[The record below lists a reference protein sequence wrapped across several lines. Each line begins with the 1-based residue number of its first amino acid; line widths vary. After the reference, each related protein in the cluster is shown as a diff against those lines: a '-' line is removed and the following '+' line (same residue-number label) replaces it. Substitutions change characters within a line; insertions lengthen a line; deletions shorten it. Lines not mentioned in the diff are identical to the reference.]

1 MIKKKRQTSLT
12 ILKLE
17 ALLRR
22 LPSNHPQRKNI
33 EESLKKYYAGFRGEE
48 AIDYYL
54 NDLDEEPYFIF
65 QDIRLPCKDG
75 TFFQLDFLIL
85 TTFFILIIEVKNIT
99 GILYFDREFHQLIR
113 ITSEKE
119 EAFHDPIIQ
128 VRKHVYQL
136 YRWLENNKFP
146 AVPISS
152 IIAIS
157 HPTTIIKATPNHK
170 EISNLVIHAAKIPEK
185 FISFKNRFKHAVLTN
200 KDMKKLSRYLMK
212 EHVELDPD
220 ILTRFQISPSE
231 IIRGVLCS
239 NCHGV
244 LLEKKRERWCCPK
257 CNISKKNAHLE
268 ALLDYRL
275 IIGDTITNKQCRA
288 FLCISSISIV
298 AKMLSSLNLK
308 STGSYKDRVYKLD
321 VEVLRELVDGYGK

>member
-1 MIKKKRQTSLT
+1 MIKKKRQTPLT

-85 TTFFILIIEVKNIT
+85 TTFFVLIIEVKNIT

-136 YRWLENNKFP
+136 YSWLENNKFP
-146 AVPISS
+146 TVPISS

-157 HPTTIIKATPNHK
+157 HPTTIIKTTPNHK
-170 EISNLVIHAAKIPEK
+170 EISDLVIHAAKIPEK
-185 FISFKNRFKHAVLTN
+185 FISFKNRFKQAVLTN
-200 KDMKKLSRYLMK
+200 RDMKKLSRYLMK
-212 EHVELDPD
+212 EHVELDAD

-244 LLEKKRERWCCPK
+244 LLEKKRERWSCPK
-257 CNISKKNAHLE
+257 CNSSKKNAHLE

-288 FLCISSISIV
+288 FLCISSVSIV
-298 AKMLSSLNLK
+298 AKILSSLNLK
-308 STGSYKDRVYKLD
+308 STGSYKNRVYKLD
-321 VEVLRELVDGYGK
+321 MRVLRELVDGCGK